1 MGLVARL
8 HRFKSDWRLLVPL
21 LLVNVA
27 GMAFGWYYYY
37 DVGQFDPASRYFE
50 PYWSWPLVSDSPNAV
65 ALFFVAALA
74 YRLTGW
80 RNRWLDAFAFTL
92 NIYVG
97 LWTTFLF
104 LAYAETMGTFDWS
117 RVPDGH
123 ANPVLFIA
131 HMGMPLQAFVL
142 LQDMRRD
149 AWRPLPILAVLAALA
164 VYIGVDYWGPVWH
177 PAPFLHPDDAVLHA
191 GSPLLMGVAAAAWL
205 AVVLR
210 RKPAASPQ
218 PAAERAEGH

>member
-1 MGLVARL
+1 MGLVAAL
-8 HRFKSDWRLLVPL
+8 HRFKSDWRLLAPL
-21 LLVNVA
+21 LLVNLA

-65 ALFFVAALA
+65 ALFFVATLA

-92 NIYVG
+92 NMYVG

-104 LAYAETMGTFDWS
+104 LAYADAMGTFDWS
-117 RVPDGH
+117 RVPDGN
-123 ANPVLFIA
+123 ANPMLFIA

-149 AWRPLPILAVLAALA
+149 SWRPRSILAVLAALA
-164 VYIGVDYWGPVWH
+164 VYVGVDYWGPVWH
-177 PAPFLHPDDAVLHA
+177 PAPFLHPDDAVLHL
-191 GSPLLMGVAAAAWL
+191 GSPILMGVAAVAWL
-205 AVVLR
+205 AIVLR
-210 RKPAASPQ
+210 RTPRPGPST
-218 PAAERAEGH
+218 ETH